1 MLSIRNITKSFGSFA
16 VFRSV
21 SFEVGQGQ
29 YFVLLGASG
38 VGKSVLLE
46 TIAGLIWPDAGR
58 IFLDGRDVTNEKI
71 QRRKFGLV
79 FQNSALFPHMTV
91 YDNIAY
97 PLRCKGL
104 KNSQIQERV
113 DQIAEDFAVTGFLK
127 RRVQTLSGGQSQRIS
142 LARVVVREPQCL
154 LLDEPISSLDAKSRP
169 QIRALLRKI
178 NRQGQTIVHVTH
190 DYTEAVSLGTHIAVM
205 DAGRIA
211 QAGTVE
217 EVFQR
222 PKSEFIARFVGIRN
236 FFKGQLSTGRLTAEK
251 PAEWHGHPGRV
262 FTPQDALRRGFKHV
276 PHLRQ
281 FVTDGLGL
289 SVMTD
294 SAAGIG
300 FVIVRSEDVTICS
313 AAMNAH
319 TSARNNFEGTIV
331 DIIPA
336 ATGIEVMID
345 VGAGKPVEVA
355 AMISAESVKALELH
369 CGKRVWISFKASA
382 ARYVEQ

>member
-1 MLSIRNITKSFGSFA
+1 MLSVKNISKSLGTLAIRD
-16 VFRSV
+16 V
-21 SFEVGQGQ
+21 SFEVQPGQ

-38 VGKSVLLE
+38 AGKSVLLE

-58 IFLDGRDVTNEKI
+58 IFLDGRDVTDEKI
-71 QRRKFGLV
+71 QKRKFGLV

-113 DQIAEDFAVTGFLK
+113 DRIADDFAVTGFLK
-127 RRVQTLSGGQSQRIS
+127 RRIQTLSGGESQRIS
-142 LARVVVREPQCL
+142 LARAVASEPRCL

-236 FFKGQLSTGRLTAEK
+236 FFKGQLEK
-251 PAEWHGHPGRV
+251 PVDGPAN
-262 FTPQDALRRGFKHV
+262 
-276 PHLRQ
+276 LRQ
-281 FVTDGLGL
+281 FVADGLGL

-294 SAAGIG
+294 SVAGIG
-300 FVIVRSEDVTICS
+300 FVMVRSEDVTICS

-336 ATGIEVMID
+336 ATGIEVLID

-355 AMISAESVKALELH
+355 AMISAESVKSLELH

>member
-1 MLSIRNITKSFGSFA
+1 MLSVKNISKSLGTLAIRD
-16 VFRSV
+16 V
-21 SFEVGQGQ
+21 SFEVQPGQ

-38 VGKSVLLE
+38 AGKSVLLE

-58 IFLDGRDVTNEKI
+58 IFLDGRDVTDEKI
-71 QRRKFGLV
+71 QKRKFGLV

-113 DQIAEDFAVTGFLK
+113 DRIAEDFAVTGFLK
-127 RRVQTLSGGQSQRIS
+127 RRVQTLSGGESQRIS
-142 LARVVVREPQCL
+142 LARAVASEPRCL

-236 FFKGQLSTGRLTAEK
+236 FFKGQLEK
-251 PAEWHGHPGRV
+251 PVDGPAN
-262 FTPQDALRRGFKHV
+262 
-276 PHLRQ
+276 LRQ
-281 FVTDGLGL
+281 FVADGLGL

-294 SAAGIG
+294 SVAGIG
-300 FVIVRSEDVTICS
+300 FVMVRSEDVTICS

-336 ATGIEVMID
+336 ATGIEVLID

-355 AMISAESVKALELH
+355 AMISAESVKSLELH

>member
-58 IFLDGRDVTNEKI
+58 IFLDGRDVTDEKI
-71 QRRKFGLV
+71 QKRKFGLV

-104 KNSQIQERV
+104 KNSQIRERV

-142 LARVVVREPQCL
+142 LARAVASEPRCL

-169 QIRALLRKI
+169 QMRALLRKI

-190 DYTEAVSLGTHIAVM
+190 DYTEAISLGTHIAVM

-236 FFKGQLSTGRLTAEK
+236 FFKGQLSTGRLPGAQVTAEK
-251 PAEWHGHPGRV
+251 PADGP
-262 FTPQDALRRGFKHV
+262 AKLRR
-276 PHLRQ
+276 

-289 SVMTD
+289 SVMTN
-294 SAAGIG
+294 SVAGIG
-300 FVIVRSEDVTICS
+300 VVMVRSEDVTIYN

-336 ATGIEVMID
+336 ATGIEVLID
-345 VGAGKPVEVA
+345 VGAGKTVEVA

-369 CGKRVWISFKASA
+369 RGKRVWISFKASA

>member
-71 QRRKFGLV
+71 QKRKFGLV

-127 RRVQTLSGGQSQRIS
+127 RRVQTLSGGESQRIS
-142 LARVVVREPQCL
+142 LARVVVREPRCL
-154 LLDEPISSLDAKSRP
+154 LLDEPLSSLDAKSRP
-169 QIRALLRKI
+169 QMRALLRKI

-251 PAEWHGHPGRV
+251 PADGP
-262 FTPQDALRRGFKHV
+262 AN
-276 PHLRQ
+276 LRQ

-294 SAAGIG
+294 SVAGIG
-300 FVIVRSEDVTICS
+300 FVMVRSEDVTIFN

-336 ATGIEVMID
+336 ATGIEVLID
-345 VGAGKPVEVA
+345 VGLGKPVEVA
-355 AMISAESVKALELH
+355 AMVSAESVKALELH

-382 ARYVEQ
+382 ARYIEQ

>member
-16 VFRSV
+16 IRGV

-71 QRRKFGLV
+71 QKRKFGLV

-127 RRVQTLSGGQSQRIS
+127 RRVQTLSGGEAQRIS
-142 LARVVVREPQCL
+142 LARVVVREPRCL

-169 QIRALLRKI
+169 QMRALLRKI

-236 FFKGQLSTGRLTAEK
+236 FFKGQLSTGRLTAEMPVDG
-251 PAEWHGHPGRV
+251 PAN
-262 FTPQDALRRGFKHV
+262 
-276 PHLRQ
+276 LRQ
-281 FVTDGLGL
+281 FATDGLGL

-294 SAAGIG
+294 SVAGIG

-336 ATGIEVMID
+336 ATGIEVLID
-345 VGAGKPVEVA
+345 IGAGKTVEVA

>member
-71 QRRKFGLV
+71 QKRKFGLV

-127 RRVQTLSGGQSQRIS
+127 RRVQTLSGGESQRIS
-142 LARVVVREPQCL
+142 LARVVVREPRCL
-154 LLDEPISSLDAKSRP
+154 LLDEPLSSLDAKSRP
-169 QIRALLRKI
+169 QMRALLRKI

-251 PAEWHGHPGRV
+251 PADGP
-262 FTPQDALRRGFKHV
+262 AN
-276 PHLRQ
+276 LRQ

-294 SAAGIG
+294 SVAGIG
-300 FVIVRSEDVTICS
+300 FVMVRSEDVTIYN

-336 ATGIEVMID
+336 ATGIEVLID

>member
-1 MLSIRNITKSFGSFA
+1 M
-16 VFRSV
+16 
-21 SFEVGQGQ
+21 
-29 YFVLLGASG
+29 
-38 VGKSVLLE
+38 
-46 TIAGLIWPDAGR
+46 
-58 IFLDGRDVTNEKI
+58 
-71 QRRKFGLV
+71 
-79 FQNSALFPHMTV
+79 
-91 YDNIAY
+91 
-97 PLRCKGL
+97 
-104 KNSQIQERV
+104 
-113 DQIAEDFAVTGFLK
+113 
-127 RRVQTLSGGQSQRIS
+127 
-142 LARVVVREPQCL
+142 
-154 LLDEPISSLDAKSRP
+154 
-169 QIRALLRKI
+169 RALLRKI

-236 FFKGQLSTGRLTAEK
+236 FFKGQLSAGRLTAEK
-251 PAEWHGHPGRV
+251 PTDGPAK
-262 FTPQDALRRGFKHV
+262 LRR
-276 PHLRQ
+276 

-294 SAAGIG
+294 SVVGIG
-300 FVIVRSEDVTICS
+300 FVMVRSEDVTICS

-336 ATGIEVMID
+336 ATGIEVLID
-345 VGAGKPVEVA
+345 VGVGKPVEVA